1 MTDERKKGGMDKP
14 KTTWKERVEVDN
26 GEGKLRWCECGVCHQ
41 TVFMFATLDEKNNY
55 VCLSCRADG
64 EVPVS
69 MRCLRHKKRFNVPKW
84 WTDVCGHLCP
94 KCYERL
100 SVEERARYEPGKGID
115 ISTREKESGKPVV
128 YPSKSKES
136 YFGKDEGDKSAE
148 GCAAAEQE
156 ISYEGLDRDA
166 IVKIEC
172 TKFRAR
178 TSLEVE
184 LPKHRRDSRAEDNPN
199 LVGLLPK
206 YKIFCQK
213 CGTEYPC
220 NYTWFDKSTVLCPSC
235 YGAMSEYDI
244 EEFHATHSADKP
256 KLGEEQI
263 VVKPHVIVDYT
274 PSRKVK
280 PSWIRDPSSLN
291 SGGRWSNSQVM
302 KASRSELLYAY
313 KTGKVSGPRMRIE
326 LSRRKNREYYDM
338 LPDETG
344 LSPYALRN

>member
-14 KTTWKERVEVDN
+14 RTTWNERVEVDN

-64 EVPVS
+64 KAPVS

-94 KCYERL
+94 KCYEKL
-100 SVEERARYEPGKGID
+100 SDDERANYEPKPGADVSTREAEHGKGI
-115 ISTREKESGKPVV
+115 VF
-128 YPSKSKES
+128 PSKRKEEDIQIEKVES
-136 YFGKDEGDKSAE
+136 APVETVQEHLDSIDETDREEIVRREYEKFKARLRVDDEPKKEHCESSA
-148 GCAAAEQE
+148 A
-156 ISYEGLDRDA
+156 
-166 IVKIEC
+166 
-172 TKFRAR
+172 
-178 TSLEVE
+178 
-184 LPKHRRDSRAEDNPN
+184 DNPN
-199 LVGLLPK
+199 LAGLLPR
-206 YKIFCQK
+206 YKVFCQK

-244 EEFHATHSADKP
+244 EEFHATHSAEKP

-274 PSRKVK
+274 PCRKIK
-280 PSWIRDPSSLN
+280 PSWTRDPSSIN

-302 KASRSELLYAY
+302 RASRSELLYAY